1 MDQVRP
7 REPFWRTLASSNP
20 EEGWVILMGDAADDM
35 FNQFMQE
42 EEKRYT
48 LRKACTCGK
57 QLWYRTKEGFWKCKG
72 CKVEVDL

>member
-1 MDQVRP
+1 
-7 REPFWRTLASSNP
+7 
-20 EEGWVILMGDAADDM
+20 MGDAADDM